1 MSHTFT
7 PHPLYRWLTLLCLVF
22 SGLLGW
28 SLVQSVAPE
37 EIFFLGISL
46 SAGVWFANTM
56 LSRVALNERTLVLQQ
71 PLHGVREVE
80 FRQLV
85 SVTESG
91 RFTQS
96 LSVLYY
102 PRQPDSLLDL
112 ERIHHLSLP
121 AVTDQERLLMAIEAR
136 IPT

>member
-1 MSHTFT
+1 M
-7 PHPLYRWLTLLCLVF
+7 YRWLTLVCLIL

-28 SLVQSVAPE
+28 SLVQSVTPE
-37 EIFFLGISL
+37 AIFFLGISL
-46 SAGVWFANTM
+46 GAGLWFANEM
-56 LSRVALNERTLVLQQ
+56 LSRIALSERTIALQR
-71 PLHGVREVE
+71 PLRGVCEVE

-85 SVTESG
+85 SVAESG

-112 ERIHHLSLP
+112 EHIHHLSLP

-136 IPT
+136 IPK